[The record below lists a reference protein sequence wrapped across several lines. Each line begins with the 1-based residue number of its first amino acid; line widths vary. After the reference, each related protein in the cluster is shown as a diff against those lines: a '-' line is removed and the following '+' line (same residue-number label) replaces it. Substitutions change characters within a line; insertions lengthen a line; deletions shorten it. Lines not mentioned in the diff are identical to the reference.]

1 MEIDY
6 RDIELGK
13 KYHFIDENK
22 ARVKKDWLLRRIKK
36 ANLSKERYVSLR
48 RVSDGCNI
56 SIESRKIYVMDIDI
70 YDLVVVQ
77 PYYFVFADFKIVD
90 ATYKKLK
97 KELKELPMLKKEYG
111 DVRIKTCRVEKKGH
125 FFLSKK

>member
-6 RDIELGK
+6 RDIEL
-13 KYHFIDENK
+13 E
-22 ARVKKDWLLRRIKK
+22 KKDHYVDEKDAEARRSFLMRRIKK
-36 ANLSKERYVSLR
+36 ANQTKNRYVSLR
-48 RVSDGCNI
+48 KVENGFDVVVK
-56 SIESRKIYVMDIDI
+56 ERKTYVMNIDI

-77 PYYFVFADFKIVD
+77 PYYFVFTDFKVVD

-97 KELKELPMLKKEYG
+97 KELKELPLLKKEYG

>member
-6 RDIELGK
+6 RDIEVGK
-13 KYHFIDENK
+13 KDHYVNEKDAE
-22 ARVKKDWLLRRIKK
+22 ARKSFLLRRLKK
-36 ANLSKERYVSLR
+36 ANLTKDSYISLRKVENGFDVVVKERKV
-48 RVSDGCNI
+48 
-56 SIESRKIYVMDIDI
+56 YVMDIDI
-70 YDLVVVQ
+70 YGLVVVQ
-77 PYYFVFADFKIVD
+77 PYYFVFTDFKVVD